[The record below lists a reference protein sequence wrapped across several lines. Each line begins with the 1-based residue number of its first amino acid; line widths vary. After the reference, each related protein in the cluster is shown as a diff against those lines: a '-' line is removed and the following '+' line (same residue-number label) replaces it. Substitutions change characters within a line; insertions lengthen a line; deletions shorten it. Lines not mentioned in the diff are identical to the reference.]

1 MNTLY
6 GLIMYICNKL
16 YNNNNNKKKN
26 KNNNNNNKL
35 RILHFL
41 FVVAEYGVTATD
53 SAVCLIERST
63 FQRCRIFG
71 ARFLREA
78 NGTLLD
84 CALQQSTLHGAKMMR
99 SKPSNQV

>member
-1 MNTLY
+1 MN
-6 GLIMYICNKL
+6 YI
-16 YNNNNNKKKN
+16 YIYIYIYIVIIIIYIYIYS
-26 KNNNNNNKL
+26 NNNNKL
-35 RILHFL
+35 RILHF
-41 FVVAEYGVTATD
+41 FVVVAEYGVTATD

-84 CALQQSTLHGAKMMR
+84 CALQQSTLHGAKIMR
-99 SKPSNQV
+99 SKPANQV